1 MADDA
6 PHHPPLE
13 GSKLVF
19 GMLSLSLV
27 NFMVVLDM
35 TIANVAVP
43 HIAGNLAVS
52 PSQGTW
58 VITSYAVAEA
68 ISVPLTG
75 WMSQRFGTVRLA
87 VLCIVLFTA
96 ASLLCGLSTT
106 LSMLV
111 AMRVLQGMSG
121 GPLMALAQT
130 LLLGSFKPAK
140 VGSAMAIYSM
150 TTLVAP
156 VLGPILGGTLVDNM
170 SWHWIF
176 FINIPVGALGAFL
189 VWLLYH
195 KRENPTHKVPVDGI
209 GLALLVLSVGSFQ
222 IILDKGQE
230 LDWFGSNIIT
240 ALAVISIIGFI
251 VFVTWELTEQN
262 PIVDLRLF
270 RIRNV
275 VTGVAGLATFF
286 GILFGAIVLLPLWLQ
301 TQMGYTAL
309 QAGLATAP
317 MGLSAV
323 VSAALVGRSMGK
335 IDPRIV
341 VTIGVLI
348 IFVGF
353 MMRVRFTTDV
363 SFFVI
368 ALPQVVQGFGMPAIF
383 LPFVVMATTSVA
395 PNRVASTA
403 GLQNFL
409 RTIAGAFGASVTST
423 VWSDSISQHH
433 ADLVPSIASG
443 VGATDYWNQT
453 LSGAGLGPD
462 QIKALLENSVQ
473 GQAVMLATNQYFLV
487 TGALLIVVIVI
498 AWLSDPVKIS
508 GGMPPP
514 AH

>member
-1 MADDA
+1 
-6 PHHPPLE
+6 
-13 GSKLVF
+13 
-19 GMLSLSLV
+19 
-27 NFMVVLDM
+27 MVVLDM

-87 VLCIVLFTA
+87 VACITLFTL
-96 ASLLCGLSTT
+96 ASLMCGLSTS
-106 LSMLV
+106 LAMLV
-111 AMRVLQGMSG
+111 AMRVLQGFSG

-156 VLGPILGGTLVDNM
+156 VLGPIMGGSLVDNI

-195 KRENPTHKVPVDGI
+195 KRESAVHRLPVDGI
-209 GLALLVLSVGSFQ
+209 GLALLVISVGALQ

-230 LDWFGSNIIT
+230 LDWFGSNIIRT
-240 ALAVISIIGFI
+240 LSILSIVGFI
-251 VFVTWELTEQN
+251 VFLIWELTDKN

-275 VTGVAGLATFF
+275 AIGVAGLASFF
-286 GILFGAIVLLPLWLQ
+286 GIFFGAIVLLPLWLQ

-309 QAGLATAP
+309 QAGLAMAP
-317 MGLSAV
+317 LGISAV
-323 VSAALVGRSMGK
+323 FSAAIVGRTIGK
-335 IDPRIV
+335 VDPRIV
-341 VTIGVLI
+341 VTIGVLLASAG
-348 IFVGF
+348 FFMRVGF
-353 MMRVRFTTDV
+353 TTNVD
-363 SFFVI
+363 FFHV
-368 ALPQVVQGFGMPAIF
+368 ALPQVIQGLGMPAIF
-383 LPFVVMATTSVA
+383 LPFVIMATTSVA
-395 PNRVASTA
+395 PQRVASTA

-423 VWSDSISQHH
+423 AWTNSITQHH
-433 ADLVPSIASG
+433 ADLVPAITR
-443 VGATDYWNQT
+443 GAHETDAWGEA
-453 LSGAGLGPD
+453 LRSAGLGPD
-462 QIKALLENSVQ
+462 QVTALLDRTVE
-473 GQAVMLATNQYFLV
+473 GQAVMLATNHYFLV
-487 TGALLIVVIVI
+487 TGFMMLFVI
-498 AWLSDPVKIS
+498 AVVWMSKPVKL
-508 GGMPPP
+508 GVGMTLPV
-514 AH
+514 H